1 MSADPGETEGGAFAA
16 AARLGLPPAEA
27 GPEGG
32 DGPGAGTE
40 TGTGTGRGVPSV
52 AWSDLVEFAA
62 GLELTYGV
70 GLLACWPL
78 HADVLQ
84 ELVALMLAR
93 ADAESK
99 GGRALADWHSLL
111 AAAAQRIVVALG
123 ACTLTRHEPPAHRRL
138 GRVLSAGT
146 GPPPVEVPI
155 GWRAWGS
162 TP

>member
-27 GPEGG
+27 GPDAGG
-32 DGPGAGTE
+32 GGGAGT
-40 TGTGTGRGVPSV
+40 GTAGGGPAVAWADLADFARGVE
-52 AWSDLVEFAA
+52 A
-62 GLELTYGV
+62 TYGT

-84 ELVALMLAR
+84 ELAALMLAR
-93 ADAESK
+93 ADAEAK

-123 ACTLTRHEPPAHRRL
+123 ACTRTRHEPPAHRRL
-138 GRVLSAGT
+138 PQVLSAGT
-146 GPPPVEVPI
+146 GPPPAEVPI